1 VISDSQ
7 INIIKSVLTPFA
19 PEYIGVFGSFARGEQ
34 TSKSD
39 LDILVKFGK
48 RLNLFD
54 LIGLEQELSEKLQL
68 KVDLVTENSLN
79 PLIREEVMNDIKKI
93 V

>member
-7 INIIKSVLTPFA
+7 ANIIKSVLAPFA
-19 PEYIGVFGSFARGEQ
+19 PEYVGVFGSFARGEQ

-39 LDILVKFGK
+39 LDILVRFGK

-68 KVDLVTENSLN
+68 KVDLVTENSLS

-93 V
+93 A

>member
-1 VISDSQ
+1 VITDSQ
-7 INIIKSVLTPFA
+7 INIIKSVLAPFA

-34 TSKSD
+34 TNKSD

-68 KVDLVTENSLN
+68 KVDLVTENSLS
-79 PLIREEVMNDIKKI
+79 PLIREEVMNEIKKI
-93 V
+93 T

>member
-1 VISDSQ
+1 VITDSQ
-7 INIIKSVLTPFA
+7 ASIIKTVLAPFA
-19 PEYIGVFGSFARGEQ
+19 PEYVGVFGSFAHGEQ

-39 LDILVKFGK
+39 LDILVRFGK

-54 LIGLEQELSEKLQL
+54 LIGLEQELSEKLNL
-68 KVDLVTENSLN
+68 KVDLVTENSLS

-93 V
+93 A